1 VGEQPSL
8 KDSALSRVIVQ
19 DGSTSNS
26 FSTADALTRYLHMYP
41 EAVNDQGCRAF
52 RYGPNCPTRLLMPLF
67 EHLDFSRFS
76 QYPYGLLGNNA
87 VSDAWGSGSC
97 TCKRCVDGQLCGH
110 YMLHKNFKFYLQLES
125 RPSDE
130 VYSSPKI
137 ETTNGVTSIRFGTR

>member
-1 VGEQPSL
+1 
-8 KDSALSRVIVQ
+8 
-19 DGSTSNS
+19 
-26 FSTADALTRYLHMYP
+26 
-41 EAVNDQGCRAF
+41 
-52 RYGPNCPTRLLMPLF
+52 MPLF

-76 QYPYGLLGNNA
+76 QYPYGLLGNNL
-87 VSDAWGSGSC
+87 VSDVWGSGSC

-137 ETTNGVTSIRFGTR
+137 ETTNGVTSLRFGTR